1 MKSLALIFI
10 LFITLISSS
19 AVADHPEGTVKVDIY
34 GLVCDFCAQALEKVF
49 GKEAAV
55 DDIKVDLEAK
65 IVTIHLKNGMQLE
78 DSLIEKNIL
87 DAGYNVE
94 AIRRGG

>member
-1 MKSLALIFI
+1 MKSLSLIFV
-10 LFITLISSS
+10 LIISINLHS
-19 AVADHPEGTVKVDIY
+19 AIADHPEGTVKVDIY

-49 GKEAAV
+49 GKETAV
-55 DDIKVDLEAK
+55 DDIEVDLEAK

-78 DSLIEKNIL
+78 DALIEKNIL

>member
-10 LFITLISSS
+10 LFITLNSTS
-19 AVADHPEGTVKVDIY
+19 ALADHPEGTVKVDIY

-49 GKEAAV
+49 GKETAV
-55 DDIKVDLEAK
+55 DTIEVDLEAK

-78 DSLIEKNIL
+78 DALIEKNIL

>member
-10 LFITLISSS
+10 LFITLNS
-19 AVADHPEGTVKVDIY
+19 APALADHPEGTVKVDIY

-55 DDIKVDLEAK
+55 DDIKVDLETK
-65 IVTIHLKNGMQLE
+65 IVTIHLKNGMQLD